1 MYIQVLTFR
10 LSNDHNH
17 NDTVHFCRTATLGLA
32 EFDGFVSVTPGAMVE
47 PGTVSSM
54 IVWRDWRAVESFRHS
69 ELYARMQMS
78 PSFDEMDDRAF
89 GADTGKTNPGRLRE
103 LLAVA

>member
-17 NDTVHFCRTATLGLA
+17 QDTVHFCRTAMLGLA
-32 EFDGFVSVTPGAMVE
+32 EFDGFVSVTPGASVE

-89 GADTGKTNPGRLRE
+89 GVDNGSTTVGRLSE